1 MCYQRKGLIL
11 QKNYMPKYVVE
22 RSIPGAGK
30 LTQEQLQDLSNHSF
44 KVLSEMGNKGI
55 QWQHSYVTDDKIYC
69 VYIADNEEI
78 LIEHGKKGE
87 FPVTKISKVTVMID
101 LTTGGK

>member
-1 MCYQRKGLIL
+1 
-11 QKNYMPKYVVE
+11 MPKYVIE
-22 RSIPGAGK
+22 RSIPGVGK
-30 LTQEQLQDLSNHSF
+30 LTHQQLEDISRHSA

-69 VYIADNEEI
+69 VYIADNEEL

-87 FPVTKISKVTVMID
+87 FPVTKISKVTEIID
-101 LTTGGK
+101 LSTGGD

>member
-1 MCYQRKGLIL
+1 
-11 QKNYMPKYVVE
+11 MPKYVIE
-22 RSIPGAGK
+22 RSIPGVGK
-30 LTQEQLQDLSNHSF
+30 LSHEKLQEISNHSS

-69 VYIADNEEI
+69 VYIADNEEL

-87 FPVTKISKVTVMID
+87 FPVTKISKVAEIID